1 MNFSH
6 AGRML
11 GAMLVIAGGS
21 AVSAQAL
28 EVTRVQLGVVD
39 SGGSGCPRDAK
50 VMAWAHANGPGTVK
64 FVIRNDSGGQTGE
77 ISVNAVKGP
86 SGNYL
91 ATYSHTFKIT
101 TDVDIKYMAEA
112 IGHGKISNWV
122 NLRAKCGPQ
131 VRTDTKTTKSDAKP
145 PVKKM
150 SDTDTDGPQP
160 HKGKPTTKAAGNTPK
175 GKPISDSHPEGKPTS
190 GGKPIGECKPML
202 SATRTLAVTRTGGI
216 ATAQAAW
223 QATAL
228 AGYGASYGR
237 WSNAKDQSSSCVRKG
252 LTFNCTV
259 KARPCKG

>member
-11 GAMLVIAGGS
+11 GAMLVMAAGS

-77 ISVNAVKGP
+77 ISANAVKGP
-86 SGNYL
+86 AGNYL

-122 NLRAKCGPQ
+122 HLRAKCAPQ
-131 VRTDTKTTKSDAKP
+131 VRTGTTTTKSDAKP
-145 PVKKM
+145 PVKKV
-150 SDTDTDGPQP
+150 SDTDADEPQP
-160 HKGKPTTKAAGNTPK
+160 RTGKPTTKSAGNTPK
-175 GKPISDSHPEGKPTS
+175 GKPIPGTDTVGKPTS
-190 GGKPIGECKPML
+190 GGKPISECKPML
-202 SATRTLAVTRTGGI
+202 SATRKLAATRVGGI

-228 AGYGASYGR
+228 AGYGASYRR
-237 WSNAKDQSSSCVRKG
+237 WSNAKDQNSSCVRKG
-252 LTFNCTV
+252 LTFDCTV
-259 KARPCKG
+259 KARPCKD